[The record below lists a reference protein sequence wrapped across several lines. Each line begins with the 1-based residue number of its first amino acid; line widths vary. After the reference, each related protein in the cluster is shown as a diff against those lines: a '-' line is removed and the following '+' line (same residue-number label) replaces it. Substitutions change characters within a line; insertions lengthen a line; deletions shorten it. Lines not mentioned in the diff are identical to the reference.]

1 MFKKALVL
9 FMLIFLMQNVLAQK
23 PGNESDKT
31 YEKIGFSVL
40 PFINGT
46 FQLQFESLN
55 ESGNSVWL
63 APSVTYIDN
72 DYDKI
77 MGGGMEIKYRLY
89 VFEKITEKNIKN
101 IYFAPYGFYK
111 HFVFEETHYY
121 DYPYN
126 YEEDYVPTTSDKKIN
141 VFGGGMLFGMQY
153 VFAERV
159 HIDFYIGG
167 GLRKADK
174 ENYYDTVV
182 EPGYSGLAP
191 KLGIDLGF
199 SF

>member
-1 MFKKALVL
+1 
-9 FMLIFLMQNVLAQK
+9 
-23 PGNESDKT
+23 
-31 YEKIGFSVL
+31 
-40 PFINGT
+40 
-46 FQLQFESLN
+46 
-55 ESGNSVWL
+55 
-63 APSVTYIDN
+63 
-72 DYDKI
+72 
-77 MGGGMEIKYRLY
+77 
-89 VFEKITEKNIKN
+89 
-101 IYFAPYGFYK
+101 
-111 HFVFEETHYY
+111 
-121 DYPYN
+121 
-126 YEEDYVPTTSDKKIN
+126 
-141 VFGGGMLFGMQY
+141 MLFGMQY